1 MFLEVTSITTS
12 NSFYS
17 ISGMVYG
24 EDTVVY
30 YLKTYSEGSV
40 NEERIKREGKST
52 LVGESGSFSVS
63 IRDQGVFGLFFVAE
77 SSLTRCHSPIIQIP
91 VSQAGFSSP
100 LHLWSPHLLF
110 ENNSCL
116 LSCDLSEPSEL
127 FFLVEKRGASVSH
140 SSAEVVNL
148 GFYAGSFA
156 DKARFFIGS
165 LSNSGEY
172 DSWLVM
178 KKGSEISDVYPFH
191 FTIPCSLLLLLS
203 PPACVLPASVELL
216 STASPQPGALSLS
229 LIVHSLSY
237 PLTLSLLIEPHSNH
251 GNRPSVAQV
260 LQQGQNFT
268 VSSEDSFFIEVA
280 TRPPTHAQTQT
291 AHTGSLL
298 FWVLLHTPGPLC
310 LSNLF
315 RFVFSPPLA
324 GDRHPVALSAPLV
337 TALGEQKGEEEA
349 VELYALH
356 FQGVFGFPEKV
367 SESHQP
373 FCEVYYSFS
382 PDVPVA
388 ISQRQSVA
396 SRQFRDDYMYSF
408 SLTLNDV
415 LMLRDSQVVH
425 IVAEESLVNQ
435 NHVIMTRE
443 EVMECAAFLLTMQI
457 QDVDKKL
464 HRVCE
469 AGLAEA

>member
-24 EDTVVY
+24 EDAVVY

-63 IRDQGVFGLFFVAE
+63 IREQGVFGLYFVAE
-77 SSLTRCHSPIIQIP
+77 SSLTRCRSPIIQIP

-110 ENNSCL
+110 ENDSCL

-191 FTIPCSLLLLLS
+191 FTIPCSLFLLLS

-229 LIVHSLSY
+229 LIVHSPSY

-298 FWVLLHTPGPLC
+298 FWVLLHTPEPLC

-315 RFVFSPPLA
+315 RFVFSPPLT

-337 TALGEQKGEEEA
+337 TALGERKGEEEA

-425 IVAEESLVNQ
+425 IAAEESLVNQ

-464 HRVCE
+464 HRVLE
-469 AGLAEA
+469 AELAEA

>member
-1 MFLEVTSITTS
+1 M
-12 NSFYS
+12 
-17 ISGMVYG
+17 
-24 EDTVVY
+24 
-30 YLKTYSEGSV
+30 
-40 NEERIKREGKST
+40 
-52 LVGESGSFSVS
+52 
-63 IRDQGVFGLFFVAE
+63 
-77 SSLTRCHSPIIQIP
+77 
-91 VSQAGFSSP
+91 
-100 LHLWSPHLLF
+100 
-110 ENNSCL
+110 
-116 LSCDLSEPSEL
+116 

-191 FTIPCSLLLLLS
+191 FTIPCSLFLLLS
-203 PPACVLPASVELL
+203 PPACVLPASMELL

-229 LIVHSLSY
+229 LIVHSPSY

-280 TRPPTHAQTQT
+280 TRPPIHAQTQT

-298 FWVLLHTPGPLC
+298 FWVLLHTPEPLC

-315 RFVFSPPLA
+315 RFVFSPPLT

-337 TALGEQKGEEEA
+337 TALGERKGEEEA

-415 LMLRDSQVVH
+415 LMLSDSQVVH
-425 IVAEESLVNQ
+425 IAAEESLVNQ

-464 HRVCE
+464 HRVLE

>member
-1 MFLEVTSITTS
+1 
-12 NSFYS
+12 
-17 ISGMVYG
+17 MVYG
-24 EDTVVY
+24 EDAVVY

-110 ENNSCL
+110 ENDSCL

-127 FFLVEKRGASVSH
+127 FFLVEKRGTSVSH

-280 TRPPTHAQTQT
+280 TRPPTHA
-291 AHTGSLL
+291 
-298 FWVLLHTPGPLC
+298 
-310 LSNLF
+310 
-315 RFVFSPPLA
+315 
-324 GDRHPVALSAPLV
+324 
-337 TALGEQKGEEEA
+337 
-349 VELYALH
+349 
-356 FQGVFGFPEKV
+356 
-367 SESHQP
+367 
-373 FCEVYYSFS
+373 
-382 PDVPVA
+382 
-388 ISQRQSVA
+388 
-396 SRQFRDDYMYSF
+396 
-408 SLTLNDV
+408 
-415 LMLRDSQVVH
+415 
-425 IVAEESLVNQ
+425 
-435 NHVIMTRE
+435 
-443 EVMECAAFLLTMQI
+443 
-457 QDVDKKL
+457 
-464 HRVCE
+464 
-469 AGLAEA
+469 